1 MSVHRHR
8 HHPVS
13 GTDLVVWLAVIV
25 LLYVIVKV
33 CFL

>member
-8 HHPVS
+8 HPMS